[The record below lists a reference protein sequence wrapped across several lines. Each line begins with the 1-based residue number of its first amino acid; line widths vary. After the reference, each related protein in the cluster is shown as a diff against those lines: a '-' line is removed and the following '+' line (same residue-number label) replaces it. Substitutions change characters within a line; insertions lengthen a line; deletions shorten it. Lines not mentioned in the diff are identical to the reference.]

1 MIGAGRGGGYGFGMT
16 VPTEEITGSR
26 TAHDRLHVT
35 LGTLTADQLQR
46 PSLLPDWTIGH
57 LLAHLVGNGESV
69 IRRLNGAIDGQQV
82 EMYIGGDEGRTAF
95 ISEFSGVPLD
105 ELVARLRHVD
115 ETIDSLFDGLDPD
128 VWDIAVL
135 SRNGAPILAG
145 DLPFQRWREVE
156 IHLVDLG
163 LGHTPADWSPELV
176 ERMLPGLIGDLRSRA
191 QPAALAGWLV
201 GRAPAPELGAWL

>member
-1 MIGAGRGGGYGFGMT
+1 MT
-16 VPTEEITGSR
+16 VPTEEIIGSR

-82 EMYIGGDEGRTAF
+82 EMYPGGRAGRNAF
-95 ISEFSGVPLD
+95 IAEFAGAPLE
-105 ELVARLRHVD
+105 ELVGRLEHVD
-115 ETIDSLFDGLDPD
+115 ETLDELFRTLDPD
-128 VWDIAVL
+128 VWDVVVL
-135 SRNGAPILAG
+135 SRDDAPVLAG
-145 DLPFQRWREVE
+145 ELPFHRWREVE

-176 ERMLPGLIGDLRSRA
+176 ERMLPGLIGDLRSRVE
-191 QPAALAGWLV
+191 PADLAGWLV